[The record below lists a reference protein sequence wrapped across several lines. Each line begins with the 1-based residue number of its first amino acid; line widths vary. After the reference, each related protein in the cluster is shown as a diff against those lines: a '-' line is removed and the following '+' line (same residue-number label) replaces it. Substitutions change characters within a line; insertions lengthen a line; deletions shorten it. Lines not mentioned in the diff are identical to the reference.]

1 MRKIPNISAGS
12 MADIAFLLLVFFLV
26 TTQISEEKGIRTTL
40 PPKEFTQS
48 SEPGQIVDIWLNGH
62 DQVMINEELLESA
75 NNSANAIYQL
85 IKGNPARA
93 KVKVKSHVSASYEA
107 YVNVYDAVQQAYN
120 LVYEDEAIRRFGK
133 SFKLL
138 SQSERALIKNDIPL
152 KVSEADL
159 VE

>member
-26 TTQISEEKGIRTTL
+26 TTQITEEKGIRTTL
-40 PPKEFTQS
+40 PPQEFVPS
-48 SEPGQIVDIWLNGH
+48 NEPAQIVDIWLNGRNE
-62 DQVMINEELLESA
+62 VMINNEMTQGDNTSVHT
-75 NNSANAIYQL
+75 IYTL
-85 IKGNPARA
+85 IKGNPAKAR
-93 KVKVKSHVSASYEA
+93 VQVKSHVGASYEA
-107 YVNVYDAVQQAYN
+107 YVNVYDAVQQAFH

-133 SFKLL
+133 SFQLL
-138 SQSERALIKNDIPL
+138 TAAERSTIKKDIPL